1 LGEKCWNLSGAEFE
15 ACKAPLK
22 EALQKA
28 LEDCSPE
35 EPSKCEEKADEVF
48 QIKLKE
54 CLANGGS

>member
-1 LGEKCWNLSGAEFE
+1 LGKKCCNLRVAEFE

-48 QIKLKE
+48 
-54 CLANGGS
+54 